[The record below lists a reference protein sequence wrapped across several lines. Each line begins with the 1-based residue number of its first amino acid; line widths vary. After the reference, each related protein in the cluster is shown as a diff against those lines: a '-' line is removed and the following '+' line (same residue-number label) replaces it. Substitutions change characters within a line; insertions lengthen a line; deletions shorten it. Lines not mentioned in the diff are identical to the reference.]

1 LSQEKTIAGLL
12 VACCAVAAIG
22 GWFARGPAEPPA
34 KHDGKG
40 SPFARKLLGNDAPI
54 AVLVVDG
61 VITEG
66 EESSGFGGGGSGA
79 TARSLIK
86 SIKEIRNDDAVKAVL
101 IKINSPGGS
110 AAASQAIFDELIK
123 LKKDKGVK
131 IVASMGDMAASGGYF
146 IAAAAD
152 KIVANPATLT
162 GSIGVIMHLANYRGL
177 MDKVGVKSVT
187 IKAGRL
193 KDIASPDRPMTNEE
207 KALLQSIVDDTYDQF
222 LTAVA
227 QGRKMTM
234 AQVKPLA
241 EGKIYTGRQ
250 ALKVK
255 LVDQLG
261 NGEDAKDELKKLAG
275 LDADAKAEDYGKDQW
290 DNFMDMFGAANRVDP
305 LAALAGRRTQ
315 LMSPMYDRVPL
326 MLME

>member
-1 LSQEKTIAGLL
+1 MSQEKTIAGLL
-12 VACCAVAAIG
+12 VACCAIAAIG
-22 GWFARGPAEPPA
+22 GWFARGPADPPA
-34 KHDGKG
+34 KRDGKG
-40 SPFARKLLGNDAPI
+40 SPIARKLLGNNAPI
-54 AVLVVDG
+54 AVIFVDG

-66 EESSGFGGGGSGA
+66 EESSGFGGGGGA
-79 TARSLIK
+79 TSRSIIK
-86 SIKEIRNDDAVKAVL
+86 SIKEIREDDAVKAVL

-123 LKKDKGVK
+123 LRKDKGVK

-152 KIVANPATLT
+152 KIVANSATLT
-162 GSIGVIMHLANYRGL
+162 GSIGVIMHLANYQGL

-193 KDIASPDRPMTNEE
+193 KDIASPDRPMTEE
-207 KALLQSIVDDTYDQF
+207 ERKLLQSIVDDTYDQF

-234 AQVKPLA
+234 AQVRPLA
-241 EGKIYTGRQ
+241 EGRIYTGRQ

-261 NGEDAKDELKKLAG
+261 NGEDAKAELKKLAG
-275 LDADAKAEDYGKDQW
+275 LDDDAKAEVYGKDQW
-290 DNFMDMFGAANRVDP
+290 DNFMNMFGSRQSTDA
-305 LAALAGRRTQ
+305 LAMLAGRRTQ
-315 LMSPMYDRVPL
+315 MLSPMYDRVPL

>member
-34 KHDGKG
+34 KRDGKG
-40 SPFARKLLGNDAPI
+40 SPIARKLLGNDAPI
-54 AVLVVDG
+54 AVLIVDG

-66 EESSGFGGGGSGA
+66 EESSGFGGGSGA

-101 IKINSPGGS
+101 IRINSPGGS

-123 LKKDKGVK
+123 LKKEKGVK

-162 GSIGVIMHLANYRGL
+162 GSIGVIMHLANYQGL

-193 KDIASPDRPMTNEE
+193 KDIASPDRPMTAEE

-261 NGEDAKDELKKLAG
+261 NGEDAKDTLKKLAG
-275 LDADAKAEDYGKDQW
+275 LDAGAKAEVYGKDQW
-290 DNFMDMFGAANRVDP
+290 DDLMNMFGAANRVDP